1 MFNKQEISEYDSSE
15 PIKYDPGN
23 FKTFFEGNY
32 AIVEEQA
39 TIDVN
44 IGNYK
49 YHYLSDEFHQ
59 QYITGIFSIIKPVLT
74 TVITSLLKSLDFL
87 GYQLD
92 HALGNISHDVFEE
105 VSKKYLIPPQSIN
118 KDDLKKQIT
127 ILQLASSIEYDIEI
141 IAEIFNCDVGQAEDA
156 FISSLKDKMQVTD
169 A

>member
-1 MFNKQEISEYDSSE
+1 MIQKRERKLFNKQEINEYDSSKQ
-15 PIKYDPGN
+15 IA
-23 FKTFFEGNY
+23 NY
-32 AIVEEQA
+32 AIVEVQA

-44 IGNYK
+44 IDNYK

-59 QYITGIFSIIKPVLT
+59 KYITGILSIIKPVLT

-92 HALGNISHDVFEE
+92 HALGNISDDVFAE

-118 KDDLKKQIT
+118 KDDLKRQIT
-127 ILQLASSIEYDIEI
+127 ILQLASSIDYDTEI
-141 IAEIFNCDVGQAEDA
+141 IAEIFNCDVDQAEDA
-156 FISSLKDKMQVTD
+156 LISSVKDKMRVTD